1 MGEGYEYGDSALL
14 GSRLSGY
21 RGWAGATGLSKEL
34 FVLVSSQGT
43 RPFVWP
49 RDMVAIVISS
59 GNSWLPMLLLA
70 ISLFLRSRRSCIS
83 VSLGWDFRSGFV
95 SVSLLLDTF
104 DPDGS
109 GFHLFIKDSVSL
121 SREDVEIEEE
131 EDEEIAVETEETTVE
146 VGEKV
151 VVEG

>member
-1 MGEGYEYGDSALL
+1 MG
-14 GSRLSGY
+14 
-21 RGWAGATGLSKEL
+21 L

-43 RPFVWP
+43 SPFGWP

-59 GNSWLPMLLLA
+59 GESWLPTLLLT

-83 VSLGWDFRSGFV
+83 VTLGWDFRSGLI
-95 SVSLLLDTF
+95 SDSLFLETF

-121 SREDVEIEEE
+121 SREDVEIVEE
-131 EDEEIAVETEETTVE
+131 EDEEITVETEETTVE
-146 VGEKV
+146 DGEKV
-151 VVEG
+151 MVEG

>member
-1 MGEGYEYGDSALL
+1 M
-14 GSRLSGY
+14 
-21 RGWAGATGLSKEL
+21 
-34 FVLVSSQGT
+34 
-43 RPFVWP
+43 
-49 RDMVAIVISS
+49 
-59 GNSWLPMLLLA
+59 
-70 ISLFLRSRRSCIS
+70 
-83 VSLGWDFRSGFV
+83 SLGWDFRSGFV

-151 VVEG
+151 VVEGWAETWGENATGVEENTVVEEERVEVEEEEEEKVEVGVVVLGPVLCVWARFLMERSMGEQLE